1 MANQAENKIKVA
13 ESFPM
18 KLPDKKAAFCN
29 DCKAS
34 LSSGAN
40 DTFHTV

>member
-1 MANQAENKIKVA
+1 MGNQAENKIKVA

-18 KLPDKKAAFCN
+18 KLPDKKPAFCN
-29 DCKAS
+29 NCQAS

-40 DTFHTV
+40 HTFHTV